1 MGFRCDI
8 QRWGLRFALV
18 CMLAALGGCKT
29 WDMAWDQVAGGAPDG
44 AAAVA
49 AADPM
54 DLTYV
59 PPNDPL
65 RRGLYH
71 FHRGEFGLAEQYFRA
86 VIEKSPD
93 NLTAW
98 IGLAGAYDNVRRF
111 DLADRAY
118 SQAIRLAG
126 ETPQILN
133 NQGYSYM
140 LRGNLVAARARFRKA
155 LRRDPHDRTIK
166 DNLRIVNARLHQRR
180 H

>member
-8 QRWGLRFALV
+8 QRLGLCLALV
-18 CMLAALGGCKT
+18 FIAAGLGGCET
-29 WDMAWDQVAGGAPDG
+29 LDHALGVGPAPE
-44 AAAVA
+44 ASVA
-49 AADPM
+49 AADPV

-86 VIEKSPD
+86 VIERSPD
-93 NLTAW
+93 NVTAW
-98 IGLAGAYDNVRRF
+98 IGLAGAYDNLRRF
-111 DLADRAY
+111 GLADRAY
-118 SQAIRLAG
+118 AQAIRLAG

-140 LRGNLVAARARFRKA
+140 LRGDLVAARARFRKA
-155 LRRDPHDRTIK
+155 LRREPHDRTIR
-166 DNLRIVNARLHQRR
+166 DNLRIVNARLRR
-180 H
+180 RAH

>member
-8 QRWGLRFALV
+8 QWWGLCLALV
-18 CMLAALGGCKT
+18 SVTAGLGGCKT
-29 WDMAWDQVAGGAPDG
+29 LEHAMAGPPAGGA
-44 AAAVA
+44 AVA
-49 AADPM
+49 KADPV
-54 DLTYV
+54 DLSYV

-71 FHRGEFGLAEQYFRA
+71 FHRGEFGLSETYFRA

-93 NLTAW
+93 NVTAW
-98 IGLAGAYDNVRRF
+98 IGLAGSYDNVRRF

-118 SQAIRLAG
+118 GQAIRLAG

-140 LRGNLVAARARFRKA
+140 LRGDLQAARARFLKA
-155 LRRDPHDRTIK
+155 LRRDPHDETIRN
-166 DNLRIVNARLHQRR
+166 NLRIVNARLHRR
-180 H
+180 GH

>member
-1 MGFRCDI
+1 MGFRRDI
-8 QRWGLRFALV
+8 ERWRLYLALV
-18 CMLAALGGCKT
+18 FAAAALGGCKT
-29 WDMAWDQVAGGAPDG
+29 LEPAPWGPPAGE
-44 AAAVA
+44 AAVA
-49 AADPM
+49 AADPL

-71 FHRGEFGLAEQYFRA
+71 FHRGEFGLAETYFRA
-86 VIEKSPD
+86 VVEKSPD
-93 NLTAW
+93 NVTAW
-98 IGLAGAYDNVRRF
+98 IGLAGSYDNIRRF

-133 NQGYSYM
+133 NQGYSHM
-140 LRGNLVAARARFRKA
+140 LRGDLVGARTRFRKA
-155 LRRDPHDRTIK
+155 LRRDPYNATIRN
-166 DNLRIVNARLHQRR
+166 NLRIVNARLYGRR

>member
-1 MGFRCDI
+1 MT
-8 QRWGLRFALV
+8 LV
-18 CMLAALGGCKT
+18 VVMAALGGCKT
-29 WDMAWDQVAGGAPDG
+29 WESALGV
-44 AAAVA
+44 AAADDQPVA
-49 AADPM
+49 AADPV

-59 PPNDPL
+59 PPTDPL

-86 VIEKSPD
+86 VIERSPD
-93 NLTAW
+93 NVTAW
-98 IGLAGAYDNVRRF
+98 IGLAGAYDNLRRF

-118 SQAIRLAG
+118 AQAIRLAG

-140 LRGNLVAARARFRKA
+140 LRGDLVAARTRFRKA
-155 LRRDPHDRTIK
+155 LKRDPHDRTIRN
-166 DNLRIVNARLHQRR
+166 NLRIVNARLQRSA

>member
-1 MGFRCDI
+1 MEFRCDI
-8 QRWGLRFALV
+8 QRWGLCLSLVFAT
-18 CMLAALGGCKT
+18 AALGACK
-29 WDMAWDQVAGGAPDG
+29 ALENALAAPPAGEA
-44 AAAVA
+44 A

-54 DLTYV
+54 DLNYV

-71 FHRGEFGLAEQYFRA
+71 FHRGEFGLAETYFRA
-86 VIEKSPD
+86 VLEKSPE

-98 IGLAGAYDNVRRF
+98 IGLAGSYDNIRRF

-118 SQAIRLAG
+118 EQAIRLGG

-140 LRGNLVAARARFRKA
+140 LRGDLRAARARFLKA
-155 LRRDPHDRTIK
+155 LRRDPDDTTIRN
-166 DNLRIVNARLHQRR
+166 NLRIVNARLHRRR

>member
-8 QRWGLRFALV
+8 QRWGLCLALV
-18 CMLAALGGCKT
+18 FVAAGLGGCETLDQALGGPPT
-29 WDMAWDQVAGGAPDG
+29 GE
-44 AAAVA
+44 AAVA

-59 PPNDPL
+59 PPSDPL

-71 FHRGEFGLAEQYFRA
+71 FNRGEFGLAEVYFRA
-86 VIEKSPD
+86 VVEKSPD
-93 NLTAW
+93 NVTAW
-98 IGLAGAYDNVRRF
+98 IGLAGSYDNIRRF

-118 SQAIRLAG
+118 RQAIRLTG

-140 LRGNLVAARARFRKA
+140 LRGDLRAARARFLKA
-155 LRRDPHDRTIK
+155 QRRDPRSRTIK
-166 DNLRIVNARLHQRR
+166 NNLRIVNARLQGRGH
-180 H
+180 

>member
-8 QRWGLRFALV
+8 QRWGLCLALV
-18 CMLAALGGCKT
+18 FIAAGLGGCKT
-29 WDMAWDQVAGGAPDG
+29 LEHALWGPPVGE
-44 AAAVA
+44 AAVA
-49 AADPM
+49 SADPV

-59 PPNDPL
+59 PPTDPL

-71 FHRGEFGLAEQYFRA
+71 FNRGEFGLAESYFRA
-86 VIEKSPD
+86 VVEKNPD
-93 NLTAW
+93 NVTAW
-98 IGLAGAYDNVRRF
+98 IGLAGCYDNIRRF

-118 SQAIRLAG
+118 REAIRLAG

-140 LRGNLVAARARFRKA
+140 LRGDLAAARARFRKA
-155 LRRDPHDRTIK
+155 LRLDPHNRTIR
-166 DNLRIVNARLHQRR
+166 DNLRIVDAKLYRRR